1 MYPSNVTP
9 EKLQAEKERVK
20 ALWIERNAQHNNRY
34 AESQRSLTYSLAHAN
49 SLGRYGS
56 LLWQEYDGVANAV
69 PSTWPVEVL
78 VGQQYCTEVLFGL
91 RYLNANAMAAVVA
104 VLIAFYHCCRFRVS
118 PNAFFQI
125 NTAAT
130 EILYGIVRNWCAPTA
145 DSILIGTCTNVAP
158 LRVCGRVLL
167 TRQRALADLCCG
179 TGTIGLSMASQ
190 VKQVIGVDMVED
202 AIVDARYNA
211 EQNNITNATFIASKA
226 EAVAAS
232 LMAEYGPQ
240 GACIGVVD
248 PPRPGLRTKR
258 LSLLSLSLSLSL
270 CFSDSSIE
278 NGVGDCVV
286 QTWTSFERSASARP
300 SSS

>member
-1 MYPSNVTP
+1 
-9 EKLQAEKERVK
+9 
-20 ALWIERNAQHNNRY
+20 
-34 AESQRSLTYSLAHAN
+34 
-49 SLGRYGS
+49 
-56 LLWQEYDGVANAV
+56 
-69 PSTWPVEVL
+69 
-78 VGQQYCTEVLFGL
+78 
-91 RYLNANAMAAVVA
+91 
-104 VLIAFYHCCRFRVS
+104 
-118 PNAFFQI
+118 
-125 NTAAT
+125 
-130 EILYGIVRNWCAPTA
+130 
-145 DSILIGTCTNVAP
+145 
-158 LRVCGRVLL
+158 
-167 TRQRALADLCCG
+167 
-179 TGTIGLSMASQ
+179 MASQ